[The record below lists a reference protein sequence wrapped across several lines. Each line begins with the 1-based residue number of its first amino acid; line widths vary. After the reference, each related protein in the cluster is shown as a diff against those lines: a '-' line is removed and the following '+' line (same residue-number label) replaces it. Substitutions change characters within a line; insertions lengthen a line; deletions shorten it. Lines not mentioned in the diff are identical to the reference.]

1 MKKLVTML
9 LVLLLSAAIFGAEEQ
24 IVLKIAT
31 VAPSRSAWDI
41 ELKKV
46 AEEWNRITD
55 GLVTVKIYNMYTLGG
70 EKASIQKLK
79 AVRPGQQAPLDG
91 AIFTTIGLHELVP
104 NAYVYTLTLP
114 FLIQNQ
120 TELDKVLNVYGGGIE
135 SKIKSAGYELIAW
148 SNVGWLSFYTKDSY
162 KTLAELK
169 KMKMSVSGLDSP
181 ILSDSFKVSGFNVV
195 DTPAQ
200 KFSQMLKSKNGVDG
214 FFAVHLL
221 TYASGFYKDIR
232 YALDVKLCPV
242 MAAFVISNASW
253 EKIPKKYHAPMKEA
267 MERARQRL
275 NNALDSS
282 DAECIRKME
291 AGGVTMIRLS
301 KDELK
306 RWEDEFSV
314 NINDIHRTCP
324 NAFDMEM
331 YKNIQALL
339 APMRK

>member
-120 TELDKVLNVYGGGIE
+120 TELEKVLNVYGGGIE

-200 KFSQMLKSKNGVDG
+200 KFSQM
-214 FFAVHLL
+214 

-306 RWEDEFSV
+306 RWEDEFSI